1 MAMEK
6 LRELLLQHHKEEDIS
21 IPEAAFRWIY
31 HHSKL
36 DGEKG
41 DCVVLGASRM
51 EQLEMNLKFSA
62 CKNTLAKP
70 VVDFFEEWWN
80 STKHLCPTYFR

>member
-1 MAMEK
+1 MEQ
-6 LRELLLQHHKEEDIS
+6 LRELLAEHHKEEDVS

-36 DGEKG
+36 EGEKG
-41 DCVVLGASRM
+41 DSVVLGASRM

-62 CKNTLAKP
+62 CENTLAKP
-70 VVDFFEEWWN
+70 VVQFFEDWWN
-80 STKHLCPTYFR
+80 STKHFCPTYFR